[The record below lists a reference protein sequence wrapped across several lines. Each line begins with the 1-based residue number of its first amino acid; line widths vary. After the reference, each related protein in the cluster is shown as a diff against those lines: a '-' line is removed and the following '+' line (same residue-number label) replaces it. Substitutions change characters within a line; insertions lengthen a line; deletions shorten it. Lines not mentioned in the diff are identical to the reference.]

1 MHRGGGNSRL
11 ASHNQDFSLI
21 EAFNNLALWGE
32 KKFVS
37 ELKRTYKFQRR
48 GNNILDCHAIARSDV
63 KRHTEDNSPK
73 YRMVGEILSI
83 LRSFA
88 VQTRIFAKECNII
101 AVGYV
106 RSTAQDDENLNRLRN
121 KCAMTWN
128 SDMEE
133 NNFTDK
139 VFSRFTSLFSLK
151 RPAFTLAEVLI
162 TLGIIGVVAAL
173 TLPTLI
179 SNYKKQTYVTGL
191 QKAYSVLN
199 NMTKEAMAKDD
210 VTNFLDTQLM
220 QAWSEARG
228 ASCSKCENF
237 ETELKKSFPNAELLK
252 QTESYPSIAGLYL
265 EKIEGK
271 SPTPSRDDTAYH
283 LYKNSIFT
291 TNYICLMNQDS
302 ILYCFMTYGG
312 YGSPADATNSIYED
326 FANPVNF
333 PSSLVHILV
342 DVNGYKKPNQ
352 LGRDFF
358 VFSIGARSGRV
369 VPAGSM
375 AINDDFAK
383 AAYRMSC
390 SGAPAQYQAACK
402 NSIVESLA
410 KSYEQTTQANYYC
423 FNTEAQKKPEGNNLY
438 CADKIIKEG
447 WKMNY

>member
-1 MHRGGGNSRL
+1 M
-11 ASHNQDFSLI
+11 
-21 EAFNNLALWGE
+21 
-32 KKFVS
+32 
-37 ELKRTYKFQRR
+37 
-48 GNNILDCHAIARSDV
+48 
-63 KRHTEDNSPK
+63 
-73 YRMVGEILSI
+73 
-83 LRSFA
+83 
-88 VQTRIFAKECNII
+88 
-101 AVGYV
+101 
-106 RSTAQDDENLNRLRN
+106 
-121 KCAMTWN
+121 
-128 SDMEE
+128 
-133 NNFTDK
+133 
-139 VFSRFTSLFSLK
+139 
-151 RPAFTLAEVLI
+151 I

-199 NMTKEAMAKDD
+199 NMTKDAMAKDD

-228 ASCSKCENF
+228 VSCSKCENF

-326 FANPVNF
+326 FANPVNS
-333 PSSLVHILV
+333 PGSLVHILV

-358 VFSIGARSGRV
+358 VFSVGARSGRV

-410 KSYEQTTQANYYC
+410 KSYKQTTQANYYC

>member
-1 MHRGGGNSRL
+1 MKKMKNVTNSAFWRGNSL
-11 ASHNQDFSLI
+11 KSSHNQDFSLI
-21 EAFNNLALWGE
+21 ETFNNLALWGE

-37 ELKRTYKFQRR
+37 ELKRTYKFQRG
-48 GNNILDCHAIARSDV
+48 GNN
-63 KRHTEDNSPK
+63 
-73 YRMVGEILSI
+73 
-83 LRSFA
+83 F
-88 VQTRIFAKECNII
+88 F
-101 AVGYV
+101 
-106 RSTAQDDENLNRLRN
+106 
-121 KCAMTWN
+121 
-128 SDMEE
+128 
-133 NNFTDK
+133 DK
-139 VFSRFTSLFSLK
+139 VHSLFTTHNSLK

-358 VFSIGARSGRV
+358 VFSVGARSGRV